1 MGRNNANCRQKLTKD
16 THEPEIENRK
26 ARHDFVIGET
36 FECGMVLR
44 GSEVKSIRK
53 GQISLA
59 EGWVMARAAPPQLEL
74 HGVHVAEYPP
84 AGKDRQH
91 LPLRTRRLLA
101 HKSEIKKLAF
111 AMQAKGSSL
120 VPLKVYFKNGVAK
133 LLVGV
138 AVGRKKADKRAA
150 IRDKEMK
157 RDMDRDAGRRR

>member
-1 MGRNNANCRQKLTKD
+1 
-16 THEPEIENRK
+16 
-26 ARHDFVIGET
+26 
-36 FECGMVLR
+36 
-44 GSEVKSIRK
+44 
-53 GQISLA
+53 
-59 EGWVMARAAPPQLEL
+59 MARAAPPQLEL

-91 LPLRTRRLLA
+91 EPVRTRRLLA

-111 AMQAKGSSL
+111 AMKAKGSSL

-150 IRDKEMK
+150 IREKEMK